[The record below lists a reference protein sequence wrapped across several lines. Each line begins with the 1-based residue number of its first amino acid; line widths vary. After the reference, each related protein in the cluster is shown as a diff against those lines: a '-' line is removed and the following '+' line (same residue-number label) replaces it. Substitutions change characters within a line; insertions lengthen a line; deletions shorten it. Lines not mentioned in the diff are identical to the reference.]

1 MERKQYYRDMKV
13 GDTFIV
19 VRNGEKCTKTEKGT
33 IYLKN
38 GMPALLFTTSEV
50 RKIVE

>member
-1 MERKQYYRDMKV
+1 MERKEYYRDTKV

-19 VRNGEKCTKTEKGT
+19 VRNGEKCTKTENDA

-50 RKIVE
+50 KRIVE